1 MLSLSGSF
9 PGAHFV
15 AFALSVG
22 VVAVSAMLVAGIKKI
37 ARLAILAS
45 TGGVVAFSAI
55 LVPRIS
61 KIAPIGILARRL
73 LCLCLVFV
81 VLV

>member
-37 ARLAILAS
+37 A
-45 TGGVVAFSAI
+45 
-55 LVPRIS
+55 
-61 KIAPIGILARRL
+61 KIGISAATVGLCSLLAHFGCSSSEHLAL
-73 LCLCLVFV
+73 LRSYVDNHYAHCFV
-81 VLV
+81 T